1 MQTITARLEKGIDS
15 FIRVASTLRRKEFEI
30 VGMNLQA
37 VAAQPGSHEMHI
49 VLQGTNPMIANRAM
63 RHLAKLIDVSSV
75 QLIKEA

>member
-1 MQTITARLEKGIDS
+1 MQTITAKLEKGIDS
-15 FIRVASTLRRKEFEI
+15 FIRVSSTLRRKEFEI

-37 VAAQPGSHEMHI
+37 VASQPGCHEIQI

-63 RHLAKLIDVSSV
+63 RQLAKLIDVSSV